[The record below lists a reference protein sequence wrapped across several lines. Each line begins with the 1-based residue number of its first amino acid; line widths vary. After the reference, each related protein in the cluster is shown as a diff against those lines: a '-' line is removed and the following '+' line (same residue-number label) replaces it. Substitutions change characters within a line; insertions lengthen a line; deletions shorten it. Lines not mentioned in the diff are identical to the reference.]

1 MLFPPAAEGCG
12 DARTAYADV
21 NGGDYR
27 LTLSVVRIL
36 ALLFLALGFIKA
48 RRPNSC
54 RCQASNIVA
63 SQHSSSARAAGAGG
77 AVRPV
82 QPPRLRAPRR
92 RLRFGIH
99 LSHPRCVAR
108 MRSPRTRS
116 DDDSPVLQR
125 SPAGRLGAS
134 FCSCSSA
141 ARALPALPRF
151 GAGPSGSSLRRWW
164 RQRCPAPPSAAREG
178 GNEASFSAPSLN
190 SELTN

>member
-92 RLRFGIH
+92 RLRFGVN
-99 LSHPRCVAR
+99 LSHPRRV
-108 MRSPRTRS
+108 RTHALTTR
-116 DDDSPVLQR
+116 PLRCRRTPHAALVGWAAWGLFLQLLIR
-125 SPAGRLGAS
+125 GSGA
-134 FCSCSSA
+134 
-141 ARALPALPRF
+141 
-151 GAGPSGSSLRRWW
+151 AGPAALWGWSFWVFAAAVVAATLSGTAF
-164 RQRCPAPPSAAREG
+164 CCA
-178 GNEASFSAPSLN
+178 
-190 SELTN
+190 